1 MLSTRR
7 TAATAAILGVLALAA
22 LLVTGVF
29 TLAAAAVAAA
39 LLVSLAAL
47 AFLVLTVRR
56 LDGKAQRIDQ
66 RVKKNESSHAA
77 TAAALKRIEKRLE
90 ELSAAME
97 DGAAR
102 RTEDLGAILVSLGED
117 RVNAMTHAR
126 EVERL
131 REEVRAL
138 GSA

>member
-7 TAATAAILGVLALAA
+7 AAATAAAVGVLALVV
-22 LLVTGVF
+22 LLLTGVF

-47 AFLVLTVRR
+47 AFLVLTMRR
-56 LDGKAQRIDQ
+56 LDGKAQRIDL
-66 RVKKNESSHAA
+66 RVKKNETSHAA
-77 TAAALKRIEKRLE
+77 NAATLKRIETRLE
-90 ELSAAME
+90 ELSRAVE
-97 DGAAR
+97 ESAAR
-102 RTEDLGAILVSLGED
+102 RTEDLSAILVSLGED
-117 RVNAMTHAR
+117 RVNAMAHAR